1 MYEWLKWLHVVGVFV
16 YAGGFLT
23 LTRML
28 GKAVRYE
35 SVESRRDAYAT
46 LTRMHKFVDWGG
58 LGMLLVGGLWLLVGD
73 PLNMGYMKNG
83 YFHMKLAFIMILIV
97 MDILTSRKMFALK
110 AEGEQP
116 SPTFFRIAHG
126 VVGLAILGIF
136 VAIYVVR

>member
-46 LTRMHKFVDWGG
+46 LKRMHKFVDWGG
-58 LGMLLVGGLWLLVGD
+58 AGLALVGGLWLLAGD
-73 PLNMGYMKNG
+73 PLKMEYMTKG
-83 YFHMKLAFIMILIV
+83 YFHMKLTFILV
-97 MDILTSRKMFALK
+97 LVAMDVLTSRKMFALDP
-110 AEGEQP
+110 EGEQP

-136 VAIYVVR
+136 LAIYIVR